1 MGCPVQTSEDGKRR
15 RLRSQRAGMGQ
26 SPTFPCG
33 GSQMDLRI
41 AGRRALVTG
50 SSSGIGYAI
59 ARGAG
64 ARRRRRDSEWP
75 RQERLEDAVGRLK
88 KAVDGA
94 VCEAVV
100 ADASTAEGAQHRFA
114 LSAAVTP

>member
-1 MGCPVQTSEDGKRR
+1 
-15 RLRSQRAGMGQ
+15 
-26 SPTFPCG
+26 
-33 GSQMDLRI
+33 MDLRI

-75 RQERLEDAVGRLK
+75 RQEKLDAAVRRLQ

-100 ADASTAEGAQHRFA
+100 ADASTAEGAQHRLA
-114 LSAAVTP
+114 LSSAVTPSRLATGRHRRLRSR